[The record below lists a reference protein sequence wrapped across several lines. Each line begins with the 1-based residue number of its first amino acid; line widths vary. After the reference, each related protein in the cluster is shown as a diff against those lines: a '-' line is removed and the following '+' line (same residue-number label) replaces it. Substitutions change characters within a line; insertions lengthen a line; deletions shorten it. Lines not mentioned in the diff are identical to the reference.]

1 MSCDRLLAT
10 ILNLSSSRS
19 FVVCYLDTANS
30 AKHTIGVYTK
40 TAFDY
45 DIWWRIRMS
54 SQESFDELE
63 PKITGL
69 VEEAIREVKEEYLRR
84 LQDTRNI
91 IDQLLGDAAEAVEA
105 EALAEAAVSETEA
118 PEPVEVPAPPTSF
131 LPELHTAV
139 ASLDRCRTQNEI
151 LSSLVESAGTFASR
165 SALFLTRED
174 GLQGWSSHGFAA
186 GDEAFES
193 LILEYDEGS
202 PWGRLTEGRGV
213 IELDAAECADLC
225 SRIDNSSPLNGV
237 LVPIVL
243 RDHLAVALYA
253 DQAEDD
259 ESMGLF
265 ALQLL
270 AYVAAQALETL
281 PLRERSSTAT
291 LRLATDAPF
300 GEPVLTLWQFTA
312 PEADV
317 AIVEGIEEVVE
328 PAIEE
333 EAEDLYAAEAVEEVP
348 VQEEAIEVIDFE
360 QVEEEVEMADEA
372 QEETVEA
379 VDFEEAYEEEAE
391 MAEAVEVEEAEAIEE
406 AEEAPEEAVEAVE
419 FEEVEEIEEA
429 YEEEAAEE
437 EAEMAEAVEVEEAEA
452 IEEAEEA
459 EEVEAVDFE
468 EVEEPEAV
476 EEAYEEEAAE
486 EEADMAAEA
495 DLQPAEDTGFE
506 VEPAAEEEWAEPT
519 ETEGAPALEAAEEE
533 LEVPPVEPEVAVE
546 PAPVAMAGAEIA
558 PPEDVSGAGWAF
570 TTNRFTAE
578 TGGEAVH
585 EEARRL
591 ARLLVTEIKLYNEEQ
606 VEAGRRNRNIYEVLR
621 EDIDRS
627 RQIYEERIDDSVRT
641 EADYFHDE
649 LVRILAAGESEILGL

>member
-1 MSCDRLLAT
+1 M
-10 ILNLSSSRS
+10 
-19 FVVCYLDTANS
+19 CYLDTANS

-406 AEEAPEEAVEAVE
+406 AEEA
-419 FEEVEEIEEA
+419 
-429 YEEEAAEE
+429 
-437 EAEMAEAVEVEEAEA
+437 
-452 IEEAEEA
+452 